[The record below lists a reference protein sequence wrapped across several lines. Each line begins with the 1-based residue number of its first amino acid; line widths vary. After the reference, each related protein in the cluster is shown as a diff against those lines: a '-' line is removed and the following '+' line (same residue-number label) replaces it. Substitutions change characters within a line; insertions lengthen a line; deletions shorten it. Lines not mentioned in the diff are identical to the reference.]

1 MPAVRKPTEVL
12 ERAGAF
18 KINPSR
24 GRARADEPK
33 PEGELGDPP
42 DHLAKDVKVAWR
54 YLAALL
60 PAGVAKD
67 MDRAA
72 MEEMAMLRVICQS
85 SRATAAERVLYKN
98 YLSLFGMTP
107 ADRSRV
113 KIKPKSAEKSDP
125 LAEFLAT
132 PKVQ

>member
-12 ERAGAF
+12 ERTGAF

-24 GRARADEPK
+24 GRARAAEPK
-33 PEGELGDPP
+33 PGGDLGEPP
-42 DHLAKDVKVAWR
+42 DHLAKEVKAAWR
-54 YLAALL
+54 YLAGLL
-60 PAGVAKD
+60 PEGVAKD

-85 SRATAAERVLYKN
+85 SRATAAERTLYKS

-113 KIKPKSAEKSDP
+113 KVDQKKPVKADP
-125 LAEFLAT
+125 LAEFLGK
-132 PKVQ
+132 PN